1 MTRRTFQ
8 ARHAAWALL
17 LAVVLLPLGGG
28 TYYALQKH
36 QWAAQRMAEI
46 EPRYARLLGLEGSQ
60 AELQQ
65 TRRAVQAYLER
76 NAYPATRDASQTG
89 TEVQQRVRNVA
100 TVAGLSIVSSQVLPA
115 KPEGPFDRIPLV
127 LKLEGE
133 IGALQAVLVV
143 LANEAPL
150 IHFDGFSVRTIG
162 AVRADA
168 PQRLDIQL
176 NLYVLRVRP

>member
-1 MTRRTFQ
+1 MSRRVMSL
-8 ARHAAWALL
+8 RPLAWLV
-17 LAVVLLPLGGG
+17 LAVLILLPIAGAGFYVLNK
-28 TYYALQKH
+28 QR
-36 QWAAQRMAEI
+36 WAAERLAEI

-65 TRRAVQAYLER
+65 ARRAVQGYVER
-76 NAYPATRDASQTG
+76 HAYPATRDATQTG

-100 TVAGLSIVSSQVLPA
+100 AVAGLSIISSQVLPA
-115 KPEGPFDRIPLV
+115 KAEGGFDRIPLV

-133 IGALQAVLVV
+133 LGALQALLVV
-143 LANEAPL
+143 LASEAPI

-176 NLYVLRVRP
+176 QLFVLRARP